1 MKKILLLIIPIF
13 LMLNCE
19 IKIDTKSVNAQKS
32 EKILSSGGH
41 TTKVS
46 SYEKDG
52 IEYLVFEVS
61 TSSASGGR
69 DVFVVNHTKE
79 LLEVELLRKKLNK

>member
-1 MKKILLLIIPIF
+1 MKKFLLLIIPIF
-13 LMLNCE
+13 LLMNCE
-19 IKIDTKSVNAQKS
+19 VKIDTKSVNAQKS

-41 TTKVS
+41 TIKVS
-46 SYEKDG
+46 TYEKDG

-69 DVFVVNHTKE
+69 YVFIVNNTKE
-79 LLEVELLRKKLNK
+79 L